1 MVAEGLS
8 VADIFAQG
16 LHAAVARNILI
27 LKIEA
32 PRCAADVKNRT
43 QAVLIE
49 QCRVEADAIRLA

>member
-32 PRCAADVKNRT
+32 PRCAADVKKPH
-43 QAVLIE
+43 AS
-49 QCRVEADAIRLA
+49 CAH